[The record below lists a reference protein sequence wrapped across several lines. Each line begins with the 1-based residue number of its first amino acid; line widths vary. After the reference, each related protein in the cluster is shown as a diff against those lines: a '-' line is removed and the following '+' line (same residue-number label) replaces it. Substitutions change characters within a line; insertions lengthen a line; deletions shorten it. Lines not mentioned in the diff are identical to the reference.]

1 MLKTDGLSLG
11 FVQARMLQPFPSD
24 YFANLF
30 RTAEK
35 IIDVEN
41 NYLGQLGGV
50 LKEQIGIAPNYYA
63 LKYNG
68 RPITTTEVYLALKN
82 ILQGQAGKRQV
93 LTYGS

>member
-1 MLKTDGLSLG
+1 
-11 FVQARMLQPFPSD
+11 
-24 YFANLF
+24 LF

-50 LKEQIGIAPNYYA
+50 VKQETGIAPNFYV

-68 RPITTTEVYLALKN
+68 RPISTTELYHALKN
-82 ILQGQAGKRQV
+82 ILTGQAQERQV